1 MQKQQ
6 KLRKKYHKLNFGLW
20 NRDISI
26 YSCLV
31 QLTSHLNV
39 HEYHTFLSN
48 ISFNYSSC
56 IYYYFVNVAAVL
68 DNKGL
73 DSILPFYVIVYWCK
87 KVSEVVH
94 STTDYSFKI
103 DERTQI
109 NVSDFFQR
117 HIRTQLNIYDGIF
130 FWK

>member
-1 MQKQQ
+1 M
-6 KLRKKYHKLNFGLW
+6 
-20 NRDISI
+20 
-26 YSCLV
+26 
-31 QLTSHLNV
+31 NV
-39 HEYHTFLSN
+39 HEYRTFLSN

-130 FWK
+130 F